1 MLRPFIDAHVHLN
14 TNTQAKL
21 QLAAQYDA
29 YFVSINTDIPFFID
43 LQAQQEMI
51 TTLNKSAQRSFFI
64 TSFDN
69 QYWNTP
75 RWLPH
80 AMEQIKAGIAAG
92 AKGVKIWKNIGMDE
106 NLKDAQKNFV
116 LLDDARFDPIFQYLS
131 DAGILLINHQG
142 EPRNCWLPLEEMT
155 VTSDRNY
162 FAAHPEYHMF
172 KNKHYPSYETH
183 MAARDR
189 VLERYPKLNYVGL
202 HLFSM
207 EYDLDEVAKRLDRFP
222 NTKTDLAERICHV
235 QLQAMQDWEKVRQFF
250 IDYQDRIIYGTDVI
264 DDGSTSAEAIAAKLE
279 QLWKYHWEFFATD
292 HIMEAPEFTGS
303 FKGLNLP
310 QPVLKKIFY
319 SNAVAT
325 YNLDL
330 PQANF

>member
-1 MLRPFIDAHVHLN
+1 MQRPFIDAHVHLN

-43 LQAQQEMI
+43 LQAQREMI
-51 TTLNKSAQRSFFI
+51 NTLNQNTQRSFFI
-64 TSFDN
+64 TSFDT

-80 AMEQIKAGIAAG
+80 AMEQIKAGITAG

-106 NLKDAQKNFV
+106 NLKDDQGNFV

-131 DAGILLINHQG
+131 DAGIVLLNHQG

-155 VTSDRNY
+155 VASDREY

-172 KNKHYPSYETH
+172 KNKHYPAYETQ

-189 VLERYPKLNYVGL
+189 VLERFPKLNYVGL

-207 EYDLDEVAKRLDRFP
+207 
-222 NTKTDLAERICHV
+222 
-235 QLQAMQDWEKVRQFF
+235 
-250 IDYQDRIIYGTDVI
+250 
-264 DDGSTSAEAIAAKLE
+264 
-279 QLWKYHWEFFATD
+279 
-292 HIMEAPEFTGS
+292 
-303 FKGLNLP
+303 
-310 QPVLKKIFY
+310 
-319 SNAVAT
+319 
-325 YNLDL
+325 
-330 PQANF
+330 

>member
-1 MLRPFIDAHVHLN
+1 MQRPFIDAHVHLN

-43 LQAQQEMI
+43 LQAQREMI
-51 TTLNKSAQRSFFI
+51 NTLNQNTPRAFFI
-64 TSFDN
+64 TSFDT

-106 NLKDAQKNFV
+106 NLKDDQGNFV

-131 DAGILLINHQG
+131 DAGIVLLNHQG

-155 VTSDRNY
+155 VASDREY

-172 KNKHYPSYETH
+172 KNKHYPAYETQ

-189 VLERYPKLNYVGL
+189 VLERFPKLNYVGL

-207 EYDLDEVAKRLDRFP
+207 EYDLEEVAKRLDRFP
-222 NTKTDLAERICHV
+222 NSQTDLAERICHV
-235 QLQAMQDWEKVRQFF
+235 QLQTMHNREKVRQFF
-250 IDYQDRIIYGTDVI
+250 IDYQDRILYGTDVI
-264 DDGSTSAEAIAAKLE
+264 DDGSLTAEATAAKLE
-279 QLWKYHWEFFATD
+279 QLWQYHWEFFATD
-292 HIMEAPEFTGS
+292 HLMEAAEFEGS
-303 FKGLNLP
+303 FNGLKLP
-310 QPVLKKIFY
+310 ESILKKIFY
-319 SNAVAT
+319 SNAVST
-325 YNLDL
+325 YMLDV
-330 PQANF
+330 P

>member
-1 MLRPFIDAHVHLN
+1 MQRPFIDAHVHLN

-43 LQAQQEMI
+43 LQAQREMI
-51 TTLNKSAQRSFFI
+51 NTLNQNTQRSFFI
-64 TSFDN
+64 TSFDT

-80 AMEQIKAGIAAG
+80 AMEQIKAGITAG

-106 NLKDAQKNFV
+106 NLKDDQGNFV

-131 DAGILLINHQG
+131 DAGIVLLNHQG

-155 VTSDRNY
+155 VASDREY

-172 KNKHYPSYETH
+172 KNKHYPAYETQ

-189 VLERYPKLNYVGL
+189 VLERFPKLNYVGL

-207 EYDLDEVAKRLDRFP
+207 EYDLEEVAKRLDRFP
-222 NTKTDLAERICHV
+222 NSQTDLAERICHV
-235 QLQAMQDWEKVRQFF
+235 QLQTMHNREKVRQFF
-250 IDYQDRIIYGTDVI
+250 IDYQDRILYGTDII
-264 DDGSTSAEAIAAKLE
+264 DDGSLTAEATAAKLE
-279 QLWKYHWEFFATD
+279 QLWQYHWEFFATD
-292 HIMEAPEFTGS
+292 HLMEAAEFEGS
-303 FKGLNLP
+303 FNGLKLP
-310 QPVLKKIFY
+310 ESVLKKIFY
-319 SNAVAT
+319 SNAVST
-325 YNLDL
+325 YMLDV
-330 PQANF
+330 P

>member
-1 MLRPFIDAHVHLN
+1 MQRPFIDAHVHLN

-21 QLAAQYDA
+21 QLAAQYNA

-43 LQAQQEMI
+43 LQAQREMI
-51 TTLNKSAQRSFFI
+51 NTLNQNTQRSFFI
-64 TSFDN
+64 TSFDT

-80 AMEQIKAGIAAG
+80 AIEQIKAGIAAG

-106 NLKDAQKNFV
+106 NLKDDQGNFV

-131 DAGILLINHQG
+131 DAGIVLLNHQG

-155 VTSDRNY
+155 VASDREY

-189 VLERYPKLNYVGL
+189 VLERFPKLHYVGL

-207 EYDLDEVAKRLDRFP
+207 EYDLEEVAKRLDRFP
-222 NTKTDLAERICHV
+222 NSQTDLAERICHV
-235 QLQAMQDWEKVRQFF
+235 QLQTMHNREKVRQFF
-250 IDYQDRIIYGTDVI
+250 IDYQDRILYGTDVI
-264 DDGSTSAEAIAAKLE
+264 DDGSLTAEATAAKLE
-279 QLWKYHWEFFATD
+279 QLWQYHWEFFATD
-292 HIMEAPEFTGS
+292 HLMEAAEFEGNFNGLKLPES
-303 FKGLNLP
+303 
-310 QPVLKKIFY
+310 VLKKIFY
-319 SNAVAT
+319 SNAVST
-325 YNLDL
+325 YKLDV
-330 PQANF
+330 P

>member
-1 MLRPFIDAHVHLN
+1 MQRPFIDAHVHLN

-43 LQAQQEMI
+43 LQAQREMI
-51 TTLNKSAQRSFFI
+51 NTLNQNTPRAFFI
-64 TSFDN
+64 TSFDT

-106 NLKDAQKNFV
+106 NLKDEQGNFV

-131 DAGILLINHQG
+131 DTGIVLLNHQG

-155 VTSDRNY
+155 VASDREY

-172 KNKHYPSYETH
+172 KNKHYPSYEAH

-189 VLERYPKLNYVGL
+189 VLERYPKLHYVGL

-207 EYDLDEVAKRLDRFP
+207 EYDLEEVAKRLDCFP
-222 NTKTDLAERICHV
+222 NSQTDLAERICHV
-235 QLQAMQDWEKVRQFF
+235 QLQTMQNREKVRQFF
-250 IDYQDRIIYGTDVI
+250 IDYQDRILYGTDVI
-264 DDGSTSAEAIAAKLE
+264 DDGSLTAEATAAKLE
-279 QLWKYHWEFFATD
+279 QLWQYHWEFFATD
-292 HIMEAPEFTGS
+292 HLMEAAEFEGS
-303 FKGLNLP
+303 FNGLKLP
-310 QPVLKKIFY
+310 ESVLKKIFY
-319 SNAVAT
+319 SNAVST
-325 YNLDL
+325 YKLDV
-330 PQANF
+330 P

>member
-14 TNTQAKL
+14 STTQAKL

-155 VTSDRNY
+155 
-162 FAAHPEYHMF
+162 
-172 KNKHYPSYETH
+172 
-183 MAARDR
+183 
-189 VLERYPKLNYVGL
+189 
-202 HLFSM
+202 
-207 EYDLDEVAKRLDRFP
+207 
-222 NTKTDLAERICHV
+222 I
-235 QLQAMQDWEKVRQFF
+235 
-250 IDYQDRIIYGTDVI
+250 
-264 DDGSTSAEAIAAKLE
+264 
-279 QLWKYHWEFFATD
+279 
-292 HIMEAPEFTGS
+292 
-303 FKGLNLP
+303 
-310 QPVLKKIFY
+310 KI
-319 SNAVAT
+319 SP
-325 YNLDL
+325 LS
-330 PQANF
+330 P

>member
-1 MLRPFIDAHVHLN
+1 MQRPFIDAHVHLN

-43 LQAQQEMI
+43 LQAQREMI
-51 TTLNKSAQRSFFI
+51 NTLNQNTPRAFFI
-64 TSFDN
+64 TSFDT

-106 NLKDAQKNFV
+106 NLKDDQGNFV

-131 DAGILLINHQG
+131 DAGIVLLNHQG

-155 VTSDRNY
+155 VASDREY

-172 KNKHYPSYETH
+172 KNKHYPAYETQ

-189 VLERYPKLNYVGL
+189 VLERFPKLNYVGL

-207 EYDLDEVAKRLDRFP
+207 EYDLEEVAKRLDRFP
-222 NTKTDLAERICHV
+222 NSQTDLAERICHV
-235 QLQAMQDWEKVRQFF
+235 QLQTMHNREKVRQFF
-250 IDYQDRIIYGTDVI
+250 IDYQDRILYGTDII
-264 DDGSTSAEAIAAKLE
+264 DDGSLTAEATAAKLE
-279 QLWKYHWEFFATD
+279 QLWQYHWEFFATD
-292 HIMEAPEFTGS
+292 HLMEAAEFEGS
-303 FKGLNLP
+303 FNGLKLP
-310 QPVLKKIFY
+310 ESVLKKIFY
-319 SNAVAT
+319 SNAVST
-325 YNLDL
+325 YKLDV
-330 PQANF
+330 P

>member
-1 MLRPFIDAHVHLN
+1 MQRPFIDAHVHLN

-43 LQAQQEMI
+43 LQAQREMI
-51 TTLNKSAQRSFFI
+51 NTLNQNTQRSFFI
-64 TSFDN
+64 TSFDT

-106 NLKDAQKNFV
+106 NLKDDQGNFV

-131 DAGILLINHQG
+131 DAGIVLLNHQG

-155 VTSDRNY
+155 VASDREY

-172 KNKHYPSYETH
+172 KIKHYPAYETH

-189 VLERYPKLNYVGL
+189 VLERFPKLHYVGL

-207 EYDLDEVAKRLDRFP
+207 EYDLEEVAKRLDWFP
-222 NTKTDLAERICHV
+222 NSQTDLAERICHV
-235 QLQAMQDWEKVRQFF
+235 QLQTMHNREKVRQFF
-250 IDYQDRIIYGTDVI
+250 IDYQDRILYGTDVI
-264 DDGSTSAEAIAAKLE
+264 DDGSLTAEATAAKLE
-279 QLWKYHWEFFATD
+279 QLWQYHWEFFATD
-292 HIMEAPEFTGS
+292 HLMEAAEFEGS
-303 FKGLNLP
+303 FNGLKLP
-310 QPVLKKIFY
+310 ESVLKKIFY
-319 SNAVAT
+319 SNAVST
-325 YNLDL
+325 YMLDV
-330 PQANF
+330 P

>member
-1 MLRPFIDAHVHLN
+1 MQRPFIDAHVHLN

-43 LQAQQEMI
+43 LQAQREMI
-51 TTLNKSAQRSFFI
+51 NTLNQNTQRSFFI
-64 TSFDN
+64 TSFDT
-69 QYWNTP
+69 QYWNTH

-106 NLKDAQKNFV
+106 NLKDEQGNFV

-131 DAGILLINHQG
+131 DAGIVLLNHQG

-155 VTSDRNY
+155 VASDREY

-172 KNKHYPSYETH
+172 KNKHYPAYETH

-189 VLERYPKLNYVGL
+189 VLERFPKLNYVGL

-207 EYDLDEVAKRLDRFP
+207 EYDLEEVAKRLDRFP
-222 NTKTDLAERICHV
+222 NSQTDLAERICHV
-235 QLQAMQDWEKVRQFF
+235 QLQTMHNREKVRQFF
-250 IDYQDRIIYGTDVI
+250 IDYQDRILYGTDVI
-264 DDGSTSAEAIAAKLE
+264 DDGSLTAEATAAKLE
-279 QLWKYHWEFFATD
+279 QLWQYHWEFFATD
-292 HIMEAPEFTGS
+292 HLMEAAEFEGS
-303 FKGLNLP
+303 FNGLKLP
-310 QPVLKKIFY
+310 ESVLKKIFY
-319 SNAVAT
+319 SNAVST
-325 YNLDL
+325 YMLDV
-330 PQANF
+330 P

>member
-1 MLRPFIDAHVHLN
+1 MQRPFIDAHVHLN

-43 LQAQQEMI
+43 LQAQREMI
-51 TTLNKSAQRSFFI
+51 NTLNQNTQRSFFI
-64 TSFDN
+64 TSFDT

-80 AMEQIKAGIAAG
+80 AMEQIKAGITAG

-106 NLKDAQKNFV
+106 NLKDDQGNFV

-131 DAGILLINHQG
+131 DAGIVLLNHQG

-155 VTSDRNY
+155 VASDREY

-172 KNKHYPSYETH
+172 KNKHYPSYEAQ

-189 VLERYPKLNYVGL
+189 GLERFPKLNYVGL

-207 EYDLDEVAKRLDRFP
+207 EYDLEEVAKRLDRFP
-222 NTKTDLAERICHV
+222 NSQTDLAERICHV
-235 QLQAMQDWEKVRQFF
+235 QLQTMHNREKVRQFF
-250 IDYQDRIIYGTDVI
+250 IDYQDRILYGTDII
-264 DDGSTSAEAIAAKLE
+264 DDGSLTAEATAAKLE
-279 QLWKYHWEFFATD
+279 QLWQYHWEFFATD
-292 HIMEAPEFTGS
+292 HLMEAAEFEGS
-303 FKGLNLP
+303 FNGLKLP
-310 QPVLKKIFY
+310 ESVLKKIFY
-319 SNAVAT
+319 SNAVST
-325 YNLDL
+325 YMLDV
-330 PQANF
+330 P